1 MKATEKTNAK
11 SELNAVLKEEYN
23 SYTMLCKVLTLK
35 KSTQAMKDYL
45 NLYNLKFENLVDL
58 DYIRPALNFS
68 TFTAK
73 DGHTFETI
81 SRKTKSGEI
90 VIAKWSFWL
99 ILSAAAK
106 VRKQEIL
113 AAQKAAKIAT
123 MKAKEQSLKQIE
135 KEEKKKAA

>member
-1 MKATEKTNAK
+1 MKATEKTNVK

-23 SYTMLCKVLTLK
+23 SYAMLCKVLTLK

-45 NLYNLKFENLVDL
+45 NLYNFKFENLVNL
-58 DYIRPALNFS
+58 DYIKPALKFY

-81 SRKTKSGEI
+81 GRKTKTGEI

-106 VRKQEIL
+106 VRKQEIA
-113 AAQKAAKIAT
+113 AAQKAARIEA
-123 MKAKEQSLKQIE
+123 MKAKEKSLKEIE

>member
-1 MKATEKTNAK
+1 MEATKKTNVK

-23 SYTMLCKVLTLK
+23 SFDMLCKVLKLK
-35 KSTQAMKDYL
+35 KSSQAMKDYL
-45 NLYNLKFENLVDL
+45 NEYNLKFDDVINIE
-58 DYIRPALNFS
+58 YIRPELQFF

-81 SRKTKSGEI
+81 GRKTKTGEI
-90 VIAKWSFWL
+90 VIAKWSFWQ

-106 VRKQEIL
+106 VRKQEIA
-113 AAQKAAKIAT
+113 AAQKAARIAT
-123 MKAKEQSLKQIE
+123 MKAKEKSLKEIE